1 MTHPNAPAPA
11 TTTRHHPHAHA
22 PTTAARTDTT
32 PGAPAR
38 PSPRARR
45 AAAGVTIALL
55 PLVAAAIVLAAPPL
69 TPMALARALHG
80 ARLRLHGATVD
91 PYPATRLQQA
101 ANDCGVAVAHELAR
115 LRHQALPDA
124 AARTALPL
132 TPHGITLNALAAG
145 LGALGL
151 PGTVLRHAWD
161 APLHPHDVALLRTH
175 HYVLVLAESATR
187 VSYYDPM
194 VGRVHLTRAAFQDA
208 WTGKLIRPRH
218 AASPI
223 TP

>member
-1 MTHPNAPAPA
+1 MTHLNAPAPA

-32 PGAPAR
+32 PGAPVR
-38 PSPRARR
+38 LSTSARR
-45 AAAGVTIALL
+45 AVAGATIALL
-55 PLVAAAIVLAAPPL
+55 PLVAATIVLAAPPL
-69 TPMALARALHG
+69 TPMAFARALHG

-124 AARTALPL
+124 AARAALPL
-132 TPHGITLNALAAG
+132 TPHGITLDALAAG

-161 APLHPHDVALLRTH
+161 TPLHPHDVVLLRTH
-175 HYVLVLAESATR
+175 HYVLVLAASATR

-194 VGRVHLTRAAFQDA
+194 VGRVHLAREAFRQD

-218 AASPI
+218 SAPPI